1 MKRAFTGPGTFL
13 RGLIKVENPGAHTC
27 GESLKGVVD
36 GGMEGI
42 EGKPNNMVIGD
53 NRLQNPSEARNKGAQ
68 CLTNTGLN
76 EFHV

>member
-1 MKRAFTGPGTFL
+1 M
-13 RGLIKVENPGAHTC
+13 V
-27 GESLKGVVD
+27 
-36 GGMEGI
+36 GI
-42 EGKPNNMVIGD
+42 EENPNNMVIRD

>member
-1 MKRAFTGPGTFL
+1 MLFHCARHFSARAHQSRNPSGTYL
-13 RGLIKVENPGAHTC
+13 WRKYERSRAG
-27 GESLKGVVD
+27 GVV
-36 GGMEGI
+36 GI
-42 EGKPNNMVIGD
+42 EENPNNMVIRD